1 MPTPVHKGYG
11 RILFNQRKEHN
22 DESNSDSAPK
32 LEPTMLL
39 REPRADYAES
49 TNLHIRTDRGGC
61 EPWYGTHEESGNNG
75 NPDTRQI
82 NRSTLLR

>member
-1 MPTPVHKGYG
+1 MLTPVHKGYG

-39 REPRADYAES
+39 REPRADY
-49 TNLHIRTDRGGC
+49 T
-61 EPWYGTHEESGNNG
+61 
-75 NPDTRQI
+75 
-82 NRSTLLR
+82 